1 MQARQGQDRAG
12 ASIQLPALGPESM
25 VFMGNAS
32 FGRTGQIELNSP
44 MLGSAAATTPTLSSG
59 RALFNLPLQMLNPSA
74 SFETSFT
81 FSTIQGSS
89 FFFVIVPN
97 NQELATLHGLSVR
110 FTTANN
116 TIAVWSS
123 SRNLATTV
131 AEFDLGLESRRTF
144 VWISYDSRRHR
155 VEIRA
160 SNFSVLAAPPLP
172 VIALG
177 LDLSARVVNQFMYVG
192 FSASSTL
199 LAAKSTICAWNFT
212 SWVPDPSVHPDPATL
227 DSAALDSS
235 SKSSSA
241 RLRKNLAAAGIAVT
255 ALVVFVVAAVVVV
268 RIMRNSASHHAR
280 KKFSRTTDRKL
291 DPEVGDDQSMA
302 KFSYKQLVS
311 ATNAFDLRHKLGP
324 PATSQ
329 CYRGVL
335 SDSIVAIKVVS
346 DSNSLVEESLKL
358 VLELASLRHRNLVN
372 LLGWCSNKTTAE
384 QRSSFLVY
392 EFIPNGSLDEHLFS
406 SSTKSNPLPWS
417 HRHKVACGVAQALD
431 HLHSRGLAHGNVKS
445 SNVMLDANFTAR
457 LGDYSLKNRGTGK
470 AGGAEQPLAGSMIV
484 AGTFGY
490 VAPEAVQTGRPTSRA
505 DVFAFGAVVLELVCG
520 RRALET
526 SSSGEIGDEQR
537 SKVGEDRAADGGDQN
552 SSSGATVLVDRV
564 REVLSSNSHGSDFK
578 KSIELEKVV
587 DVKLAGLYDV
597 SEMEVLV
604 SLGLACS
611 DLDPERRPAMETV
624 VKMLAGEIPVPSP
637 RLLLSSSP
645 SPSSI
650 ESKDRSSKK
659 DRKMK
664 GAAEQQR
671 RPIEEL
677 LAMKDF
683 GSLFAADNDS
693 AV

>member
-1 MQARQGQDRAG
+1 
-12 ASIQLPALGPESM
+12 
-25 VFMGNAS
+25 
-32 FGRTGQIELNSP
+32 
-44 MLGSAAATTPTLSSG
+44 
-59 RALFNLPLQMLNPSA
+59 
-74 SFETSFT
+74 
-81 FSTIQGSS
+81 
-89 FFFVIVPN
+89 
-97 NQELATLHGLSVR
+97 
-110 FTTANN
+110 
-116 TIAVWSS
+116 
-123 SRNLATTV
+123 
-131 AEFDLGLESRRTF
+131 
-144 VWISYDSRRHR
+144 
-155 VEIRA
+155 
-160 SNFSVLAAPPLP
+160 
-172 VIALG
+172 
-177 LDLSARVVNQFMYVG
+177 
-192 FSASSTL
+192 
-199 LAAKSTICAWNFT
+199 
-212 SWVPDPSVHPDPATL
+212 
-227 DSAALDSS
+227 
-235 SKSSSA
+235 
-241 RLRKNLAAAGIAVT
+241 
-255 ALVVFVVAAVVVV
+255 
-268 RIMRNSASHHAR
+268 
-280 KKFSRTTDRKL
+280 
-291 DPEVGDDQSMA
+291 DDQSMA

-311 ATNAFDLRHKLGP
+311 ATNAFDLGHKLGP

-346 DSNSLVEESLKL
+346 DSNSPAEESLKL

-384 QRSSFLVY
+384 ERSSFLVY

-406 SSTKSNPLPWS
+406 TSTKSNPLPWS
-417 HRHKVACGVAQALD
+417 HRHKVACGLAQALD

-526 SSSGEIGDEQR
+526 SS
-537 SKVGEDRAADGGDQN
+537 
-552 SSSGATVLVDRV
+552 TV

-624 VKMLAGEIPVPSP
+624 VKMLAGEIPVP
-637 RLLLSSSP
+637 
-645 SPSSI
+645 
-650 ESKDRSSKK
+650 
-659 DRKMK
+659 
-664 GAAEQQR
+664 
-671 RPIEEL
+671 
-677 LAMKDF
+677 
-683 GSLFAADNDS
+683 
-693 AV
+693 